1 MKAFRK
7 IANPKLYEYLKKY
20 TNDIVDRVITS
31 MKIDFDDKKNKRLY
45 YELEV
50 AYLKDISKL
59 KTFDDMPKKWYKYFE
74 ELEIEKTI
82 ENEEKEKGVWI
93 MNMKIGNMRV
103 LYIKVVDENNKDI
116 SYYEGM
122 VEDAPA
128 EIKEK
133 EYKSIKVG
141 NTTILGIWERKYM
154 VRKIE
159 EQIKNAKDELEVLIF
174 RYGATNEKVI
184 EQNNK
189 IDNLVIEYYNIIRK
203 LKESKKIIK
212 VNFKSKKVV

>member
-1 MKAFRK
+1 MRVHRK
-7 IANPKLYEYLKKY
+7 IANPKLYEYLNEYTHDIIDRILTAMDVELNERGNKK
-20 TNDIVDRVITS
+20 
-31 MKIDFDDKKNKRLY
+31 LY

-50 AYLKDISKL
+50 AYRKDISKL
-59 KTFDDMPKKWYKYFE
+59 KTIEEMPKRWYKYFE
-74 ELEIEKTI
+74 ELEIERSIK
-82 ENEEKEKGVWI
+82 NDDNEKGVWI

-103 LYIKVVDENNKDI
+103 LNIKVVDENNKDI

-122 VEDAPA
+122 VEDAPI

-141 NTTILGIWERKYM
+141 NPTILGIWKRKYM

-159 EQIKNAKDELEVLIF
+159 EKIKNAKDELELLIF

-189 IDNLVIEYYNIIRK
+189 IDSLVVAYYN
-203 LKESKKIIK
+203 LKNKEKVIHIDFNKKEVI
-212 VNFKSKKVV
+212 